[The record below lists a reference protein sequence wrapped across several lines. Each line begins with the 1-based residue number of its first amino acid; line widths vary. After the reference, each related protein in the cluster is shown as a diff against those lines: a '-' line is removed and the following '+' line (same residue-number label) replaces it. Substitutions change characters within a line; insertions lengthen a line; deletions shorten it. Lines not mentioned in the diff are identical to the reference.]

1 MTADEPR
8 GGGSGAL
15 RVMLVDD
22 HALVRAA
29 VAQAIA
35 APDIVIVAEAR
46 FAEEALELAARE
58 RPDLALV
65 DVNLPG
71 MSGLELLRELRVRV
85 PETSVIMLSATSVDR
100 DVEDAALAGAVGYLT
115 KDVAPDALRR
125 TIRGYRAGQLPMPRA
140 LAMTLLLRLAD
151 AAQRRAPSG
160 DDVALTGRQKEV
172 LRLLSEGR
180 TNREIAAAL
189 SLSPRTVERHVGG
202 ILDRLGVP
210 NRAAAARRYRD
221 GA

>member
-1 MTADEPR
+1 V
-8 GGGSGAL
+8 L
-15 RVMLVDD
+15 LVED

-29 VAQAIA
+29 VAQAVA
-35 APDIVIVAEAR
+35 APDIVIVGEAR
-46 FAEEALELAARE
+46 DALEALDLALAE

-71 MSGLELLRELRVRV
+71 MSGLELLREMRVRF
-85 PETSVIMLSATSVDR
+85 PETMVIMLSATSVDR
-100 DVEDAALAGAVGYLT
+100 DVEEAVTAGAVGYLT
-115 KDVAPDALRR
+115 KDLAPEALRR

-140 LAMTLLLRLAD
+140 LAMRLLLRLAD
-151 AAQRRAPSG
+151 AARRGAVVG
-160 DDVALTGRQKEV
+160 DDGALTERQREV

-180 TNREIAAAL
+180 TNREIAEAL
-189 SLSPRTVERHVGG
+189 ALSPRTVERHVGG

-210 NRAAAARRYRD
+210 NRAAAARRYRE

>member
-1 MTADEPR
+1 MSTDLNR
-8 GGGSGAL
+8 DTGHL

-35 APDIVIVAEAR
+35 APDIVVVAEAR
-46 FAEEALELAARE
+46 YAEEALELAARE

-65 DVNLPG
+65 DINLPS
-71 MSGLELLRELRVRV
+71 MTGLELLRELRSRV
-85 PETSVIMLSATSVDR
+85 PETAVIMLSATASER
-100 DVEDAALAGAVGYLT
+100 DVEDAIVAGAVGYLT
-115 KDVAPDALRR
+115 KDLAPEALRR
-125 TIRGYRAGQLPMPRA
+125 TIRGHRAGQLAMPRA
-140 LAMTLLLRLAD
+140 LALPILLRLAD
-151 AAQRRAPSG
+151 MARRRSPA
-160 DDVALTGRQKEV
+160 DQETAVLTGRQKEV
-172 LRLLSEGR
+172 LRLLSEGL

-202 ILDRLGVP
+202 VLERLDVP